1 MSFPILFKKGRIGT
15 LKLKNRI
22 VMPPM
27 VRNYAEPTGAVTK
40 KFVEHIKRIAE
51 GGTGMLI
58 LEASFVSPEGKGFM
72 NELGVHSDA
81 MIPGLRRIA
90 QAAHKEH
97 AAIGVQ
103 IYHAGRQTYKK
114 ITKKQPVSPS
124 AIPCPVM
131 QEMPKV
137 LTVKE
142 IRRIVKAYG
151 DAARRS
157 KAAGMDFVEIH
168 GAHGYLITQF
178 LSPYSNKRTDA
189 YGGSSKK
196 RMRFMKEVYAAVRKA
211 VGEDYPIVVRLSGDE
226 FVPGG
231 LRLADTVKIAKRL
244 EELGADALH
253 ISAGN
258 YGSYAQGTI
267 IPPMAIKDAPLAHLA
282 RGVKRAV
289 KIPVIAVAKLG
300 DPKIAAN
307 VIRSKSADFVGI
319 GRGLLADPE
328 WPKKVKA
335 GKIKEINRCI
345 ACNQGCISRLFA
357 QQDVQC
363 TVNPACGREALFA
376 RKPAKKMNI
385 AVIGGGPAGMSAAR
399 TAAARGH
406 RVTLYEKSKH
416 LGGQLW
422 VAGAA
427 PHREGWNELRDKM
440 IRDMKRLKVK
450 VKLNARVTPTL
461 LKGKKFD
468 LAVIAIG
475 SSAIR
480 PNIPGEERT
489 CVCTS
494 RDALAK
500 PRLIRGNVA
509 VIGGGCAGAQ
519 TAEFAAKRKHKVT
532 IVEMTNDIAL
542 DAPIDDR
549 FLLLGRLK
557 DLGVRML
564 TNTRALHIGSGAVD
578 VQSKN
583 EGRFSINADTVI
595 LCLGSRP
602 NNGLAEEIK
611 TVVPK
616 VVVVGD
622 AKESRKVTEAMA
634 EGAMAV
640 L

>member
-1 MSFPILFKKGRIGT
+1 
-15 LKLKNRI
+15 
-22 VMPPM
+22 
-27 VRNYAEPTGAVTK
+27 
-40 KFVEHIKRIAE
+40 
-51 GGTGMLI
+51 
-58 LEASFVSPEGKGFM
+58 
-72 NELGVHSDA
+72 
-81 MIPGLRRIA
+81 
-90 QAAHKEH
+90 
-97 AAIGVQ
+97 VQ
-103 IYHAGRQTYKK
+103 IYHAGRQTSKK
-114 ITKKQPVSPS
+114 ITKKQPVAPS

-131 QEMPKV
+131 QEMPKT

-142 IRRIVKAYG
+142 IRRIIRAFG

-189 YGGSSKK
+189 YGGSFRK
-196 RMRFMKEVYAAVRKA
+196 RMRFIEEVYASVRKA
-211 VGEDYPIVVRLSGDE
+211 VGDDYPVVVRLSGDE

-231 LRLADTVKIAKRL
+231 LRLSDTRKIARRL

-253 ISAGN
+253 ISGGN
-258 YGSYAQGTI
+258 YASYAQGTI
-267 IPPMAIKDAPLAHLA
+267 IPPMAVKDAPLAHLA
-282 RGVKRAV
+282 RGVKKTV

-300 DPKIAAN
+300 DPKVAAN

-335 GKIKEINRCI
+335 GKMRDVNHCI

-363 TVNPACGREALFA
+363 TVNPACGRESLFA
-376 RKPAKKMNI
+376 RKPAKKLNV
-385 AVIGGGPAGMSAAR
+385 AVIGGGPAGLSAAR

-406 RVTLYEKSKH
+406 KVTLYEKTNR
-416 LGGQLW
+416 LGGQLM

-427 PHREGWNELRDKM
+427 PYREGWNELRDKM

-450 VKLNARVTPTL
+450 VKLNARVTPSL
-461 LKGKKFD
+461 LKGKGFD
-468 LAVIAIG
+468 LAIIAIG
-475 SSAIR
+475 STAIR

-494 RDALAK
+494 RDALAN

-532 IVEMTNDIAL
+532 IVEMTGDVAA
-542 DAPIDDR
+542 DSPIDDR
-549 FLLLGRLK
+549 MLLLGRLNR
-557 DLGVRML
+557 LGVRTL
-564 TNTRALHIGSGAVD
+564 TNTRALRIGSGTVD

-583 EGRFSINADTVI
+583 KGRFSVMAGTVI

-602 NNGLAEEIK
+602 NDGIAEEVK
-611 TVVPK
+611 TAVPK

-622 AKESRKVTEAMA
+622 AKEPRKITEAMA
-634 EGAMAV
+634 EGALAV